1 MDKGKSFEIL
11 PDKIDNTEKN
21 ESPDVNYWRGF
32 RELYNDP
39 EFEKAKSEEFLE
51 NEQDGEQDSKA
62 SGLSR
67 RKFLALLSASAAFA
81 AAGCQ
86 NFRDKGEI
94 VPYKNKPEEIT
105 LGNPNYYAS
114 TCTSCNNTCGI
125 LIKTREGRPIKIDG
139 NPDHPV
145 SKGKICATGQA
156 SILNLYDPERLKEPQ
171 FNLGN
176 GNFNSV
182 SWQNVDEKVAEE
194 LKKISESG
202 KEIAILTHTITSPT
216 QRKLFEEF
224 QSKYPTTKIYSYELV
239 NDLQKKNAWKKSYR
253 SDNVPA
259 VKLNDA
265 KVVLALE
272 SDFLGTDGNKIE
284 QVRLYSQGREVV
296 GKEKFNRLY
305 AIEGAVSLTGL
316 NADYRIRFRPDAIG
330 EFVMCLLNEFIIKRR
345 ISNYADDST
354 IQNKLRPYSL
364 ADFIKTHN
372 LTEEA
377 VRHLLEDLSNNQ
389 GQSIVLAGL
398 QMPESTH
405 IAVNFLNEVLGN
417 TKLYSTEYH
426 TEVLP
431 LSSKSEID
439 ELISRMQSGNVGMV
453 IHYDTNP
460 RYHFSKDYKYSETLK
475 QVGLVISM
483 TESLNET
490 SDVCNYVLPI
500 NHNFES
506 WGDYQTRSGFYSLQ
520 QPVIAPLYNT
530 RQKEAILLNWLS
542 ENNNSYNDNI
552 YHLYLKSNWKTS
564 VFPSLNLSTS
574 FRNFWLGSLHD
585 GVVILKDNPSEKV
598 QFQVDSFVSN
608 NINKPSSGFVVLL
621 KESNFIG
628 DGRYANNGWLQEL
641 PHPISK
647 IVWDNYAAVSP
658 NTAKSLG
665 LGGNDNIEIATSG
678 KSLTLPAFI
687 QPGVA
692 DNVVSIALGYGRT
705 KAGVI
710 GSEVG
715 FNAIDLISKNA
726 KLTEW
731 IYNDGKVLKASGSY
745 ELISTQEHYPVDDK
759 KFKDI
764 QFKRH
769 IIQEGTYKQ
778 YKKNPEFIKKQD
790 EEENKMGNF
799 PSVNKEHE
807 YTGVKWAM
815 AIDLNK
821 CIGCEDCV
829 AACNV
834 ENNIPVVGK
843 EQVKRSREM
852 HWIRIDRYY
861 SGTPQEP
868 KASFQPILCQQCD
881 FAPCENVCPVKATSH
896 TTDGL
901 NGMTYNR
908 CVGTRYCSNNCPYKV
923 RRFNFFHY
931 RDDFKDSFYL
941 SESFSLLNNPEVTVR
956 SRGVMEK
963 CTFCVQRIMNARQL
977 ATQEQKEL
985 KGSDV
990 LTACQEACGA
1000 DAIVFGDMN
1009 NKESV
1014 LQDYRNHNLSYY
1026 LLEELKIKPNITFI
1040 AKLRNTNEENV
1051 EGKH

>member
-1 MDKGKSFEIL
+1 MDKNRILKTL
-11 PDKIDNTEKN
+11 PDNLGSMEISENK
-21 ESPDVNYWRGF
+21 DVNYWRGF
-32 RELYNDP
+32 CELYNDP
-39 EFEKAKSEEFLE
+39 EFEKAKSEEFLPI
-51 NEQDGEQDSKA
+51 EQEEEKDEKA
-62 SGLSR
+62 SSFSR

-94 VPYKNKPEEIT
+94 VPYNNKPEEIT

-114 TCTSCNNTCGI
+114 TCTSCNNACGI

-145 SKGKICATGQA
+145 SKGNICATGQA

-182 SWQNVDEKVAEE
+182 SWQNVDEKVVEE
-194 LKKISESG
+194 LKKISELG

-216 QRKLFEEF
+216 QKKIFEKF

-239 NDLQKKNAWKKSYR
+239 NDLQKKTAWKKSYGT
-253 SDNVPA
+253 DYVPT
-259 VKLNDA
+259 VKLNEA
-265 KVVLALE
+265 KIILALE
-272 SDFLGTDGNKIE
+272 SDFLGTDSNKIE

-296 GKEKFNRLY
+296 GEEKFNRLY
-305 AIEGAVSLTGL
+305 SVEGAVSLTGM
-316 NADYRIRFRPDAIG
+316 NADYRIRLRTDAVG
-330 EFVMCLLNEFIIKRR
+330 EFVMCLLNEFINKKRL
-345 ISNYADDST
+345 SNYANDSI
-354 IQNKLRPYSL
+354 IQNKLRPYLL
-364 ADFIKTHN
+364 AEFIKTHN
-372 LTEEA
+372 LSEEA
-377 VRHLLEDLSNNQ
+377 VGHLVEDLFNNQ
-389 GQSIVLAGL
+389 GQAIVIAGS

-405 IAVNFLNEVLGN
+405 VAVNFLNEVLEN
-417 TKLYSTEYH
+417 TNLYSAEYH
-426 TEVLP
+426 NEVIP

-460 RYHFSKDYKYSETLK
+460 EHHFSKDYNYSEALK
-475 QVGLVISM
+475 QVGLIISM

-490 SDVCNYVLPI
+490 SDVSNYVLPI

-506 WGDYQTRSGFYSLQ
+506 WGDHQTRSGFYSLQ
-520 QPVIAPLYNT
+520 QPVIEPLYNT
-530 RQKEAILLNWLS
+530 RQKEAVLLNWLS
-542 ENNNSYNDNI
+542 EKSNSYNDNI
-552 YHLYLKSNWKTS
+552 YHLYIKSNWEANI
-564 VFPSLNLSTS
+564 FPALNLSTS
-574 FRNFWLGSLHD
+574 FRNFWLSSLQD
-585 GVVILKDNPSEKV
+585 GVVILKGNPAEKG
-598 QFQVDSFVSN
+598 QFKVDSFISN
-608 NINKPSSGFVVLL
+608 NINKPSNDFVVLL

-628 DGRYANNGWLQEL
+628 DGRFANNGWLQEL
-641 PHPISK
+641 PNPISK
-647 IVWDNYAAVSP
+647 IVWDNYAAVSTD
-658 NTAKSLG
+658 TAKSLG
-665 LGGNDNIEIATSG
+665 LGESDNIEVTTGG

-692 DNVVSIALGYGRT
+692 DNIVSIELGYGRT

-710 GSEVG
+710 GNGVG
-715 FNAIDLISKNA
+715 FNAIDLISKDA

-731 IYNDGKVLKASGSY
+731 IYNDGKISKASGNY
-745 ELISTQEHYPVDDK
+745 ELVSTQEHYPIDDK

-778 YKKNPEFIKKQD
+778 YKKDPKFIKKQN
-790 EEENKMGNF
+790 EEVNKMGNF
-799 PSVNKEHE
+799 PSMNKEHE

-821 CIGCEDCV
+821 CIGCSDCV

-843 EQVKRSREM
+843 EEVKRSREM

-861 SGTPQEP
+861 SGTPQDP
-868 KASFQPILCQQCD
+868 KASFQPMLCQHCD
-881 FAPCENVCPVKATSH
+881 FAPCENVCPVKATTHS
-896 TTDGL
+896 TDGL

-923 RRFNFFHY
+923 RRFNYFHY
-931 RDDFKDSFYL
+931 RDDYKDSFYL
-941 SESFSLLNNPEVTVR
+941 NESFSLLHNPEVTVR

-985 KGSDV
+985 NGSDV
-990 LTACQEACGA
+990 LTACQEACGTN
-1000 DAIVFGDMN
+1000 AIIFGDMN

-1014 LQDYRNHNLSYY
+1014 LQDYRHHNLSYY
-1026 LLEELKIKPNITFI
+1026 ILEELKIKPNVTYI
-1040 AKLRNTNEENV
+1040 AKLRNTIEENA
-1051 EGKH
+1051 EDKH